1 MSPSQVA
8 DERQTHRDRERDTEK
23 MMVASLY
30 WVLGA
35 ASVVFHLEMG
45 CFFFI
50 VFCFYFVFY
59 FCYFVILVFWE
70 LLLTVLVEAES
81 ENFLGYET
89 NKH

>member
-1 MSPSQVA
+1 
-8 DERQTHRDRERDTEK
+8 
-23 MMVASLY
+23 MVASLY

-35 ASVVFHLEMG
+35 ASVVFHLEMV
-45 CFFFI
+45 FFFLLFFAFI
-50 VFCFYFVFY
+50 LFFI
-59 FCYFVILVFWE
+59 FVILVFWE